1 MPTVFTFT
9 FWQRRFLAVPVFR
22 PGNFGRGTFQLDIE
36 LVRRRSV
43 LSPAR
48 YPKCA
53 SAAALVGFFQS
64 IYLREKSANL
74 PKCVVLASPGGSLR
88 AVSNSFAAIS
98 SSSCSR
104 ADFISSH

>member
-48 YPKCA
+48 YPKYA

-74 PKCVVLASPGGSLR
+74 PKGVVVVLPWRKLASSLQ
-88 AVSNSFAAIS
+88 
-98 SSSCSR
+98 
-104 ADFISSH
+104 